1 MAKKFDRKA
10 PWVVDSNYELKAYP
24 SSRRKKWAPN
34 SNDRLRLTKTKIKYC
49 NSWFFQVWLRRLFWP
64 KAMGLWPENG
74 AKSRNAAR
82 VSPLGI
88 HCQGQKTLLKTSS
101 LMITVSKNIPK
112 KVEVLVNFC
121 LLQSLKS
128 IFWKLF
134 HRGPEN
140 FKKFRAKKLVKSN
153 KWISQKFFF
162 YQSPL
167 FAISKMAKNPFLNW
181 EKV

>member
-49 NSWFFQVWLRRLFWP
+49 NSWFFQVWLLRLFWP

-140 FKKFRAKKLVKSN
+140 FKKSRAKKLVKSN
-153 KWISQKFFF
+153 KSISWKKF
-162 YQSPL
+162 L
-167 FAISKMAKNPFLNW
+167 D
-181 EKV
+181 